1 MSNSKNALLNRSLV
15 RELFPASE
23 RNVRPIIEDSN
34 APASNFNIEV
44 NVVHNKFTNLFG
56 LPDDNLCDENVS
68 LVNAVATSSS
78 PDAESIDDALAILD
92 RNSRAYEQQL
102 LGKDCVDKSSPT
114 NPMEDAN
121 ESQINDDE
129 NVNNDAFEVLPER

>member
-92 RNSRAYEQQL
+92 RNSRAYEQYL